1 MKNVVCK
8 YLQDVR
14 LTNYSF
20 SNYNFCDP
28 LKKMRYFCLFIFLNR
43 FTYCA
48 EFPIGLSQFNG
59 QVAEQL
65 IHDLYTFNY
74 PNKTFLTTPKA
85 RRLSSHPWK
94 ISILCFKIWI
104 LSFRFSLSV
113 DKSCFVDTP
122 TRSYSD
128 PVTGYHRIRI
138 DSYQYV
144 VYIVMSSAVTLMR

>member
-94 ISILCFKIWI
+94 YQFYASKYGSWVLD
-104 LSFRFSLSV
+104 FRFPWIS
-113 DKSCFVDTP
+113 
-122 TRSYSD
+122 
-128 PVTGYHRIRI
+128 PVLKILPRVHIQIQWRDITEF
-138 DSYQYV
+138 
-144 VYIVMSSAVTLMR
+144 ALTLTNM